1 MDYNIYIHD
10 NTSGSSSSNTQ
21 PWKSGSKQTE
31 PWQEVTGEAKQ
42 ILDTASNPDSLISS
56 AISGLRA
63 INPKVA
69 VAVMASI
76 AVVAT
81 ADKIFTTH
89 ATWLATETGD
99 NRGLLAQQEFHTTI
113 RNIMNPYSATI
124 NHLRALQS
132 YRIQNQRQAMNK
144 ILLGDSLDNGGVGV

>member
-10 NTSGSSSSNTQ
+10 NTSGSSSSNTE

-31 PWQEVTGEAKQ
+31 PWQEGSGELNKVLQ
-42 ILDTASNPDSLISS
+42 TASNPDSIVSNV
-56 AISGLRA
+56 IGGLKE
-63 INPKVA
+63 IDPTIA
-69 VAVMASI
+69 VAVMASV

-89 ATWLATETGD
+89 ATWLQAETGD
-99 NRGLLAQQEFHTTI
+99 NRALLQQQELHTTI
-113 RNIMNPYSATI
+113 RNIMSPYSATI

-144 ILLGDSLDNGGVGV
+144 MLLGDSLTGGATSV

>member
-10 NTSGSSSSNTQ
+10 NTSGSSSSNTE
-21 PWKSGSKQTE
+21 PWKTGSKQTE
-31 PWQEVTGEAKQ
+31 PWQEVTGDAKQ
-42 ILDTASNPDSLISS
+42 VLETASNPDVLV
-56 AISGLRA
+56 AGAVGKFARA
-63 INPKVA
+63 FPYVAGA
-69 VAVMASI
+69 VAV
-76 AVVAT
+76 VAI
-81 ADKIFTTH
+81 ADKIYSTH

-99 NRGLLAQQEFHTTI
+99 NRGLLAQQELHTTI

-144 ILLGDSLDNGGVGV
+144 MLLGDSLTGGATSV